1 MARNAGDNTYV
12 YGVGK
17 RKTAIAQVR
26 LYQGEGGILVNGK
39 ELNQAVPWPPQQHS
53 VLEPLRV
60 TATQGR
66 YHVVATVVGGGVN
79 SRTDAL
85 RHGIAR
91 ALAKADEGLKGVLRE
106 HGMLTRDSR
115 EKERKKYGL
124 LGARKAKQSPKR

>member
-1 MARNAGDNTYV
+1 MARNADSNAYI

-17 RKTAIAQVR
+17 RKTAIAQVK
-26 LYQGEGGILVNGK
+26 LYLGEGSILVNGK
-39 ELNQAVPWPPQQHS
+39 ELSEAVPRPTQQYS

-66 YHVVATVVGGGVN
+66 YHVVATVVGGGVH

-106 HGMLTRDSR
+106 HGLLTRDSR